1 MEKEKNS
8 QQDLGA
14 RSHGEAVSR
23 NESVE
28 KLNEIPGRQIMQE
41 PDPLVEIRSAVHS
54 NYAGMI
60 AMLGADNRVYLGREE
75 HYSYQ
80 DGQPGDVYQ
89 RQALQHC
96 TPEQALAGMLAKHI
110 VSLYDMCFDVGT
122 HYDISTWDEKITDS
136 LNYLFLLKAI
146 VKEGDT
152 D

>member
-80 DGQPGDVYQ
+80 DGQPGSRRSAQSCGARRHCRRFRPVQ
-89 RQALQHC
+89 RRSFR
-96 TPEQALAGMLAKHI
+96 GRRRK
-110 VSLYDMCFDVGT
+110 
-122 HYDISTWDEKITDS
+122 
-136 LNYLFLLKAI
+136 
-146 VKEGDT
+146 
-152 D
+152 